1 MGSLRKNIQLMLEFL
16 KAPFLVLLFLLYIN
30 DFPDD
35 VICNIAI
42 YSYLLSTVSV
52 SRHLICLRQKIK
64 LASELESGLRDT
76 VDRARKWLVDFIDGK
91 TQLVLF
97 DRSNN
102 SGAIDVKIS
111 ESALEEKSCFKMLR
125 LSFSLLN

>member
-1 MGSLRKNIQLMLEFL
+1 MGSLRKNIPLMLEFL

-52 SRHLICLRQKIK
+52 SRHLICLRQQIE

>member
-16 KAPFLVLLFLLYIN
+16 KAPFLVLLFLLYIS

-52 SRHLICLRQKIK
+52 SRHLICLRQQIE

-125 LSFSLLN
+125 LSFPLLN

>member
-1 MGSLRKNIQLMLEFL
+1 MGSLRKNIQLMLKFL

-52 SRHLICLRQKIK
+52 SRHLICLRQQIE